1 MKPSISVAIPVYNG
15 ENYIETQIQSILNQ
29 SLPPTEIII
38 CDDCSTDATIQ
49 KIKRILNKNLIN
61 KNIIKIYEN
70 SSRLGMDN
78 NFEKAI
84 SLCTG
89 DYIFLSDADD
99 YWFKNKIS
107 YMLNKLQNSE
117 NLIALNNCRF
127 ANENLIPYRV
137 KKIEQ
142 IEKIF
147 NSSENFIPGCC
158 VVFKKKLINLYLPL
172 PSHFKSYD
180 GWLNFVASKVSNR
193 ILVKK
198 VFQLYRRHSKN
209 NSLAIFNTVKNL
221 NFFSLSKI
229 RLKILINA
237 IISRQK
243 IIDQS
248 IKNYEELINRLN
260 NTSEFKNFK
269 MHEIYSDLKNLIY
282 RKSLLKQNFHK
293 RFYNIFIKNNA
304 NIWKSR
310 SSKIID
316 FLAIR

>member
-221 NFFSLSKI
+221 NFFSLLS
-229 RLKILINA
+229 NSF
-237 IISRQK
+237 IS
-243 IIDQS
+243 
-248 IKNYEELINRLN
+248 
-260 NTSEFKNFK
+260 TS
-269 MHEIYSDLKNLIY
+269 
-282 RKSLLKQNFHK
+282 
-293 RFYNIFIKNNA
+293 
-304 NIWKSR
+304 
-310 SSKIID
+310 
-316 FLAIR
+316 